1 MPELRP
7 QNESVKSM
15 TEKLVMIGMIAL
27 YVVLMGICLWC
38 LWCIYKAFMEII
50 REVLFDFE
58 EGKGK
63 YEKETEEIMRSGETE
78 RGTVLSGSDGRDA
91 EKEESGEWQKKKN

>member
-1 MPELRP
+1 MR
-7 QNESVKSM
+7 SM
-15 TEKLVMIGMIAL
+15 TEKLVMIGLFAL

-38 LWCIYKAFMEII
+38 LWCIYNAFMEII

-58 EGKGK
+58 EGK
-63 YEKETEEIMRSGETE
+63 YEEKTKEIMRSGETE

-91 EKEESGEWQKKKN
+91 EKEESGEWQSKKKN

>member
-7 QNESVKSM
+7 QNESVRSM
-15 TEKLVMIGMIAL
+15 TEKLVMIGMIAF

-58 EGKGK
+58 EGK
-63 YEKETEEIMRSGETE
+63 YEEKTEEIMRSGETE
-78 RGTVLSGSDGRDA
+78 RGTVLSGSDVGNA

>member
-1 MPELRP
+1 MR
-7 QNESVKSM
+7 SM

-27 YVVLMGICLWC
+27 YVVLMGTCLWC

-58 EGKGK
+58 EGK
-63 YEKETEEIMRSGETE
+63 YEEKTEEIMRSGETQ
-78 RGTVLSGSDGRDA
+78 RGTELSGSDVGNA

>member
-1 MPELRP
+1 MR
-7 QNESVKSM
+7 SM

-27 YVVLMGICLWC
+27 YVVLMGTCLWC

-58 EGKGK
+58 EGK
-63 YEKETEEIMRSGETE
+63 YEEKQEEIMRPGETE
-78 RGTVLSGSDGRDA
+78 RGTVLSGSDVGNA

>member
-1 MPELRP
+1 M
-7 QNESVKSM
+7 KSM

-38 LWCIYKAFMEII
+38 LWCIYNAFMEII

-58 EGKGK
+58 EGK
-63 YEKETEEIMRSGETE
+63 YEEKTEEIMRSGETE
-78 RGTVLSGSDGRDA
+78 RGTVLSGSDVGNA

>member
-1 MPELRP
+1 M
-7 QNESVKSM
+7 KSM
-15 TEKLVMIGMIAL
+15 TEKLVMIGMIAF

-38 LWCIYKAFMEII
+38 LWCIYKAVLEII
-50 REVLFDFE
+50 RETIIDFE

-63 YEKETEEIMRSGETE
+63 YEEETEEIMRSGETE
-78 RGTVLSGSDGRDA
+78 RGTVLSGSDVGNA

>member
-1 MPELRP
+1 M
-7 QNESVKSM
+7 KSM
-15 TEKLVMIGMIAL
+15 TEKLVMIGMIAF

-58 EGKGK
+58 EGK
-63 YEKETEEIMRSGETE
+63 YEEKTEEIMCSGETE
-78 RGTVLSGSDGRDA
+78 RGTVLSGSDVGNA
-91 EKEESGEWQKKKN
+91 EEEESGEWQKKKN

>member
-1 MPELRP
+1 MR
-7 QNESVKSM
+7 SM

-27 YVVLMGICLWC
+27 YAVLMSVCLWC

-58 EGKGK
+58 EGK
-63 YEKETEEIMRSGETE
+63 YEEKTEEIMRSGETE
-78 RGTVLSGSDGRDA
+78 RGTVLSGSDVGNA
-91 EKEESGEWQKKKN
+91 EKEEKRK

>member
-1 MPELRP
+1 
-7 QNESVKSM
+7 M
-15 TEKLVMIGMIAL
+15 TEKLVMIGLFAL
-27 YVVLMGICLWC
+27 YVVLMLICLWC
-38 LWCIYKAFMEII
+38 LWCIYNAFMEII

-58 EGKGK
+58 EGK
-63 YEKETEEIMRSGETE
+63 YEEKTKEIMRSGETE

>member
-1 MPELRP
+1 M
-7 QNESVKSM
+7 KSM

-58 EGKGK
+58 EGK
-63 YEKETEEIMRSGETE
+63 YEEKTEEIMRSGEAQ
-78 RGTVLSGSDGRDA
+78 RGTEFSGSNGGYA
-91 EKEESGEWQKKKN
+91 EKEEKRK

>member
-7 QNESVKSM
+7 QTESVKSM

-50 REVLFDFE
+50 REVLTDFE
-58 EGKGK
+58 EGK
-63 YEKETEEIMRSGETE
+63 YEEKTEEIMRSGETE
-78 RGTVLSGSDGRDA
+78 RGTVLSGSDVGNA

>member
-1 MPELRP
+1 M
-7 QNESVKSM
+7 KSM

-58 EGKGK
+58 EGK
-63 YEKETEEIMRSGETE
+63 YEEKTEEIMRSGETE
-78 RGTVLSGSDGRDA
+78 RGTVLSGSDVGNA
-91 EKEESGEWQKKKN
+91 EKEEKRK

>member
-1 MPELRP
+1 
-7 QNESVKSM
+7 M

-58 EGKGK
+58 EGK
-63 YEKETEEIMRSGETE
+63 YEEKTEEIMRSGETE
-78 RGTVLSGSDGRDA
+78 RGTVLSGSDVGNA

>member
-1 MPELRP
+1 
-7 QNESVKSM
+7 M

-27 YVVLMGICLWC
+27 YVVLMGTCLWC

-58 EGKGK
+58 EGK
-63 YEKETEEIMRSGETE
+63 YEEKTEEIMRSGETE
-78 RGTVLSGSDGRDA
+78 RGTVLSGSDDGNA
-91 EKEESGEWQKKKN
+91 EKEESGEWQKKKS

>member
-1 MPELRP
+1 
-7 QNESVKSM
+7 M
-15 TEKLVMIGMIAL
+15 TEKLVMIGLFAL

-38 LWCIYKAFMEII
+38 LWCIYNAFMEII

-58 EGKGK
+58 EGK
-63 YEKETEEIMRSGETE
+63 YEEKTEEIMRSGETE